1 MTLRADRGYSMA
13 DRIRRLRALLADDH
27 ERMQGAVEKI
37 LGPAYDVVWVA
48 DGQELV
54 EQLDRAKPD
63 VLILDISMPRM
74 SGLEAL
80 KKLRERGAEIPPTVI
95 CSMHR
100 DSALLE
106 EAMSAGAK
114 GYVYKARAPFDL
126 RDAIEA
132 ALDNR
137 RFLSPEIG
145 ELARESN
152 GPHGEPTQ

>member
-1 MTLRADRGYSMA
+1 MA
-13 DRIRRLRALLADDH
+13 DRIRRLKALLADDH

-37 LGPAYDVVWVA
+37 LGPTYDVVRVA
-48 DGQELV
+48 DGEELV

-63 VLILDISMPRM
+63 VLIVDISMPRM
-74 SGLEAL
+74 SGIEAL
-80 KKLRERGAEIPPTVI
+80 KKLRERGAAIPPTVI

-137 RFLSPEIG
+137 RFLSPEVR
-145 ELARESN
+145 ELAPDSPRSAS
-152 GPHGEPTQ
+152 EPTQ